1 MDAPTRDRGTPGAG
15 RRLKSDGQPIRI
27 LRLITRLNAGGPAR
41 HVIWLSEGLRRFGYE
56 TLLLAGRPAPG
67 EDDLSDFARE
77 KGVDAVEIEGL
88 SRKIDPLRDL
98 SALRRL
104 AAKVREFD
112 PHILHT
118 HTSKAGVLGR
128 WVARREN
135 RRRQRAGR
143 ALIRTV
149 HTFHGHVLSGY
160 FPPARE
166 RVFRAIERALGRRAT
181 DAAVVLSPQQREEIV
196 ESYGV
201 IPPDRVFV
209 IPLALDLSDFETLPP
224 RGAFR
229 RELGFSEGDF
239 VFGIVGRIAPI
250 KNHELF
256 LRAAAIVARRT
267 PRARFVVVG
276 GGTGVEALRRVAAQ
290 LGIAAS
296 VHFAGVRTDLPCVYS
311 DLDAVVLTS
320 LNEGTPLSLIEA
332 MASGLP
338 VVATDVGGVRDL
350 LTTEWSGDVISRR
363 FFASEKPRGL
373 LVRSGVA
380 EGLAAAE
387 IRLIEQPW
395 LARDLGQA
403 GHRYAF
409 RYHGLPRLLTD
420 VDRLYGLVLTR

>member
-1 MDAPTRDRGTPGAG
+1 VEAPARIRGTPGAG

-67 EDDLSDFARE
+67 EDDLSAFGRE
-77 KGVDAVEIEGL
+77 KGVNAVEIAGL
-88 SRKIDPLRDL
+88 SREIDPLRDL

-128 WVARREN
+128 WAARRIN
-135 RRRQRAGR
+135 RSRRAGR
-143 ALIRTV
+143 APIRTV

-166 RVFRAIERALGRRAT
+166 RVFRALERALGGRAT

-196 ESYGV
+196 VRYEV
-201 IPPDRVFV
+201 ILPEKVFV
-209 IPLALDLSDFETLPP
+209 IPLALDLSDFEALPP

-229 RELGFSEGDF
+229 RELSLSENDF

-256 LRAAAIVARRT
+256 LRAAAIVARRI

-276 GGTGVEALRRVAAQ
+276 GGSGLEELRRVAAA
-290 LGIAAS
+290 LGISES
-296 VHFAGVRTDLPCVYS
+296 VRFAGVRTDLPSVYC

-320 LNEGTPLSLIEA
+320 HNEGTPLSLIEA

-350 LTTEWSGDVISRR
+350 LTTEWSGDVLSRR

-373 LVRSGVA
+373 LVGSGEA
-380 EGLAAAE
+380 QGLAAAE
-387 IRLIEQPW
+387 IRLIEEPG
-395 LARDLGQA
+395 LARDLGEA
-403 GHRYAF
+403 GRRYAF

-420 VDRLYGLVLTR
+420 VDQLYRLELTR